1 MSKQN
6 SENGRDSGTVQINR
20 PLLRAATKLNTMLLA
35 SVFGGLGG
43 LSLFVMTY
51 VSLYRGLPDPGHY
64 LNLLGI
70 FLPGY
75 SVSPS
80 GAWIGLFWG
89 SVIGAFLATLFYRIY
104 ARSIETQLQDYIA
117 NDKPEKDL
125 LDITLRI
132 DGNYLGLAVGAI
144 VAGGLLV
151 TSNWLVFRGTADE
164 SVHAALLS
172 NYLPGYSV
180 SFKGSLIGALELFVF
195 TYLACLIF
203 AWIYNRVAALRSGEY
218 Q

>member
-6 SENGRDSGTVQINR
+6 SVNGPDSGAVQINR
-20 PLLRAATKLNTMLLA
+20 PLLRAATKLNTILLA

-51 VSLYRGLPDPGHY
+51 VSLYRGLPDPGQY

-89 SVIGAFLATLFYRIY
+89 GVIGAFLAALFYRIY
-104 ARSIETQLQDYIA
+104 ARSIEAQLQDYIA

-125 LDITLRI
+125 LGITLRI
-132 DGNYLGLAVGAI
+132 DGNHLGLAVGAI
-144 VAGGLLV
+144 IAGGLLV
-151 TSNWLVFRGTADE
+151 TSNWLVFRGTAEE

-180 SFKGSLIGALELFVF
+180 SLKGSLIGALELFVF
-195 TYLACLIF
+195 TYLACLVF
-203 AWIYNRVAALRSGEY
+203 AWIYNRVAALRSGDHR
-218 Q
+218 

>member
-1 MSKQN
+1 MSKQI
-6 SENGRDSGTVQINR
+6 SSSGHDSGAGQINR
-20 PLLRAATKLNTMLLA
+20 PLLRAAKKLNTMLLA
-35 SVFGGLGG
+35 SVFGGVGG

-51 VSLYRGLPDPGHY
+51 VSLYRGLPNPGNY

-89 SVIGAFLATLFYRIY
+89 GVIGAFLAALFYRIY
-104 ARSIETQLQDYIA
+104 ARSIESQLQDYIA

-125 LDITLRI
+125 LGITLHI
-132 DGNYLGLAVGAI
+132 EGNYLGLAVGAI
-144 VAGGLLV
+144 IAGGLIV
-151 TSNWLVFRGTADE
+151 TSNWLVFRGTAGE
-164 SVHAALLS
+164 SVHADLLS

-180 SFKGSLIGALELFVF
+180 SFMGSIIGALELFVF

-203 AWIYNRVAALRSGEY
+203 AWIYNRVVALRSGELR
-218 Q
+218 